1 MEDCYILTCNNSA
14 YQTSVALDV
23 LKRDGVSTAI
33 FAPGWIYETN
43 QPPNFQIA
51 QNQ

>member
-1 MEDCYILTCNNSA
+1 MEDYYILTSNNSA

-23 LKRDGVSTAI
+23 LKKDGVSTAI